1 MPKHFT
7 DSKWHRRFG
16 LGYIL
21 KCALFISA
29 VVLAALAG
37 RPLSL
42 APALSQQPG
51 DWRVLRVTIRSP
63 EDIPRLTAGPWDVLE
78 ARDGDDFFVLGDA
91 AMAEALRAA
100 GFGVAD
106 HETLLTPFAPLTW
119 YGGYRTVEEH
129 EAHLDTIVAAYP
141 RLAVLH
147 DFGDSWRKT
156 RGFADGRDLKVLC
169 ITRLRPGDCALDPES
184 AKPRFLALAAVHA
197 RELSTAEI
205 AWRWI
210 DHLVSGYDVDPD
222 VTLLLDTTEIWVV
235 PIANPDGRA
244 IVEQGGNSPLLQRKN
259 ANDSAGGCSIPY
271 IGIDLNRN
279 ASWQWGVAGS
289 SSSPCSQMYHGASP
303 ASEPE
308 EQAIEALMRALFR
321 DQRGPALT
329 DAAPITT
336 SGLMVTLH
344 SYGNLI
350 ILPWSWTTQPA
361 ANDAGLRAIAF
372 RMGHYT
378 SYTAGTATQVLY
390 PMSGNHD
397 DWAYGVLGIPGFTIE
412 IGSGSGTCGAFLP
425 AYSCVDSTFWAPNRD
440 ALMYAARVARQPY
453 ALATGPVVVT
463 ASLNVT
469 RVVAGAPVTLTATF
483 DDNALGAGPGKPAAQ
498 AISAAEFYLDAPP
511 WEGGTPIALVALDG
525 VYNTSRETA
534 SAVFDAHLSPGRH
547 TVYLRGRDAQG
558 NWGPATALWLWVDQ
572 DARGLLAGA
581 TTSISGC
588 DAAPAPLA
596 SVMLTATGP
605 GGVSATAQT
614 SAAGDYRLYLDEG
627 VYTLTASAP
636 LHAPATLPV
645 TLTAGQTTTLDIA
658 LMRLQPCLSLT
669 PATLVAVVAPGES
682 VQVAVSLTNGGM
694 FPLSVRQH
702 AGAPDIRPIA
712 GWTRSTPDASGY
724 FYEAMVGLDWIDTSA
739 GATLALADDGE
750 ANVSLPFAVPFYG
763 ITTTALRVG
772 DNGAALLGVTIGDV
786 WVANRPLSDTTG
798 VPNHFIAP
806 YWDDL
811 YPAGPVRWQTAGV
824 APHRKAIVE
833 WHQRAHFQV
842 QTDTLTF
849 QMALDEGGSI
859 LFQYQDVELGHVG
872 YSFGASATV
881 GIRGANPAQSLTF
894 SHNAPRL
901 RDGLSICFRRPA
913 HRPCWAGDPPWL
925 QVSQPIALNAGERAT
940 ITLTLT
946 APSIDPLP
954 AYRATVLF
962 DSPDLPALVML
973 PVTMLT
979 RPLSFQTFLPLT
991 THP

>member
-1 MPKHFT
+1 MVIDRHT
-7 DSKWHRRFG
+7 
-16 LGYIL
+16 
-21 KCALFISA
+21 LFLSA
-29 VVLAALAG
+29 VVLSVLAVC
-37 RPLSL
+37 
-42 APALSQQPG
+42 APAPASGQQPG

-63 EDIPRLTAGPWDVLE
+63 EDIARLTAGPWDVLE

-91 AMAEALRAA
+91 AVAEALRAA

-106 HETLLTPFAPLTW
+106 HETLLTPFAPLTY

-141 RLAVLH
+141 HLAVLH

-169 ITRLRPGDCALDPES
+169 ITRLRPGDCALDPGS
-184 AKPRFLALAAVHA
+184 DKPRFFALAAVHA

-210 DHLVSGYDVDPD
+210 DHLVNGYDVDPD
-222 VTLLLDTTEIWVV
+222 VTFLLDTTEVWVV
-235 PIANPDGRA
+235 PIANPDGRV
-244 IVEQGGNSPLLQRKN
+244 IVEQGGNAPLLQRKN
-259 ANDSAGGCSIPY
+259 ANTSAGGCSIPY

-289 SSSPCSQMYHGASP
+289 SGDPCSQMYHGASP
-303 ASEPE
+303 VSEPE

-378 SYTAGTATQVLY
+378 GYTAGTGAQVLY

-397 DWAYGVLGIPGFTIE
+397 DWAYGVLGIPGFIIE

-425 AYSCVDSTFWAPNRD
+425 AYSCVDAVFWAPNRD

-453 ALATGPVVVT
+453 ALAAGPVVVT
-463 ASLNVT
+463 AALHIT
-469 RVVAGAPVTLTATF
+469 RALAGAPITLTATF
-483 DDNALGAGPGKPAAQ
+483 DDGALGSGSGRPAAQ
-498 AISAAEFYLDAPP
+498 AITAAEFFVDALP
-511 WEGGTPIALVALDG
+511 WEGGTPIALRALDG
-525 VYNTSRETA
+525 IYNTPRETA
-534 SAVFDAHLSPGRH
+534 IAVFDAHLSPGRH
-547 TVYLRGRDAQG
+547 TVYVRGRDALG
-558 NWGPATALWLWVDQ
+558 NWGPLTALWLWVDP
-572 DARGLLAGA
+572 DTRGLLTGA
-581 TTSISGC
+581 TTSIDGC
-588 DAAPAPLA
+588 DAASAPLA
-596 SVMLTATGP
+596 GVILTATGA
-605 GGVSATAQT
+605 GGASATAQ
-614 SAAGDYRLYLDEG
+614 SNLAGDYRLHLDEG
-627 VYTLTASAP
+627 VYTVTAFAPQHASATR
-636 LHAPATLPV
+636 LV

-658 LMRLQPCLSLT
+658 LVRLQPCLSVT
-669 PATLVAVVAPGES
+669 PSTLVTVVAPGES
-682 VQVAVSLTNGGM
+682 VQIVLSLTNGGM
-694 FPLSVRQH
+694 APISVRQYI
-702 AGAPDIRPIA
+702 GAPDIKPIF
-712 GWTRSTPDASGY
+712 GWTRSAPDASGY
-724 FYEAMVGLDWIDTSA
+724 FYEAMAGLDWIDTSA
-739 GATLALADDGE
+739 GATLVLADDGE

-772 DNGAALLGVTIGDV
+772 DNGGALLGVTAGDV

-806 YWDDL
+806 FWDDL
-811 YPAGPVRWQTAGV
+811 YPAGSLRWQIAGV
-824 APHRKAIVE
+824 APNRKAVVA
-833 WHQRAHFQV
+833 WHQRAHFHV

-849 QMALDEGGSI
+849 QVALAEGGGI
-859 LFQYQDVELGHVG
+859 LFQYQDVDLGHIG

-881 GIRGANPAQSLTF
+881 GIRGAAPAQSLTF
-894 SHNAPRL
+894 SHNAPRVWE
-901 RDGLSICFRRPA
+901 GMSICFRRPTQP
-913 HRPCWAGDPPWL
+913 PCWAGAVPWL
-925 QVSQPIALNAGERAT
+925 DLSQPITLAGGETRFISLALSAPPSD
-940 ITLTLT
+940 TL
-946 APSIDPLP
+946 PV
-954 AYRATVLF
+954 YRATVLI
-962 DSPDLPALVML
+962 DSAELPALVTL

-979 RPLSFQTFLPLT
+979 RPLPFQTYLPFT